1 MNWFERYPKSQ
12 QPTLEE
18 IANFIASPLWGE
30 LCAWAEKTYQ
40 IEPKVEHS
48 TCSGAP
54 GWNVKYRKGGRAL
67 CTLYPDD
74 GQFIAMVSVGVKEAP
89 EAELLLPTC
98 SDYAA
103 KALIDH
109 GPWRGSWLA
118 ARRLC
123 RCNPWGGSG
132 YDPPPPP
139 RGSVEPEARK
149 WTCDS

>member
-98 SDYAA
+98 SDYMRELFARTQTFNGGRWLMIRGTDAA
-103 KALIDH
+103 VLEDVKKLI
-109 GPWRGSWLA
+109 
-118 ARRLC
+118 RL
-123 RCNPWGGSG
+123 RVAPKG
-132 YDPPPPP
+132 
-139 RGSVEPEARK
+139 
-149 WTCDS
+149 

>member
-98 SDYAA
+98 SDYVRELFARTQTFN
-103 KALIDH
+103 
-109 GPWRGSWLA
+109 GGRWLMIRVTDPA
-118 ARRLC
+118 VLEDVKKLVRL
-123 RCNPWGGSG
+123 RVAPKG
-132 YDPPPPP
+132 
-139 RGSVEPEARK
+139 
-149 WTCDS
+149 

>member
-54 GWNVKYRKGGRAL
+54 GWNVKYRKGGRSL

-98 SDYAA
+98 SDYIRELFARTQTFN
-103 KALIDH
+103 
-109 GPWRGSWLA
+109 GGRWLMIRVTDA
-118 ARRLC
+118 TVLEDVKKFIRL
-123 RCNPWGGSG
+123 RVAPKG
-132 YDPPPPP
+132 
-139 RGSVEPEARK
+139 
-149 WTCDS
+149 

>member
-30 LCAWAEKTYQ
+30 LCAWAEQTYQ

-54 GWNVKYRKGGRAL
+54 GWNVKYKKGGRAL
-67 CTLYPDD
+67 CTLYPDE
-74 GQFIAMVSVGVKEAP
+74 GQFTALVSVGVKEAP

-98 SDYAA
+98 SNYIRELFARTQTFN
-103 KALIDH
+103 
-109 GPWRGSWLA
+109 GGRWLMIRVTDPA
-118 ARRLC
+118 VLEDVKKLVRL
-123 RCNPWGGSG
+123 RVAPKG
-132 YDPPPPP
+132 
-139 RGSVEPEARK
+139 
-149 WTCDS
+149 

>member
-98 SDYAA
+98 SNYIRELFARTQTFN
-103 KALIDH
+103 
-109 GPWRGSWLA
+109 GGRWLMIRVTDPA
-118 ARRLC
+118 VLEDVKKLVRL
-123 RCNPWGGSG
+123 RVAPKG
-132 YDPPPPP
+132 
-139 RGSVEPEARK
+139 
-149 WTCDS
+149 

>member
-54 GWNVKYRKGGRAL
+54 GWNVKYRKGGRSL

-74 GQFIAMVSVGVKEAP
+74 GQFIAMVSVGVKEAS

-98 SDYAA
+98 SDYIQELFARTQTFNGGRWLMIRVTDVA
-103 KALIDH
+103 VLEDVKKLI
-109 GPWRGSWLA
+109 
-118 ARRLC
+118 RL
-123 RCNPWGGSG
+123 RVAPKG
-132 YDPPPPP
+132 
-139 RGSVEPEARK
+139 
-149 WTCDS
+149 

>member
-67 CTLYPDD
+67 CTLYPDE
-74 GQFIAMVSVGVKEAP
+74 GQFTALITVGAKEAP

-98 SDYAA
+98 SDYIRELFARTQTFNGARWLMIRVSDAA
-103 KALIDH
+103 VLEDVKKLI
-109 GPWRGSWLA
+109 
-118 ARRLC
+118 RL
-123 RCNPWGGSG
+123 RVAPKN
-132 YDPPPPP
+132 
-139 RGSVEPEARK
+139 
-149 WTCDS
+149 

>member
-54 GWNVKYRKGGRAL
+54 GWNVKYRKGGRSL

-74 GQFIAMVSVGVKEAP
+74 GQFIAMVSVGVKEAS

-98 SDYAA
+98 SDYMRELFARTQTFN
-103 KALIDH
+103 
-109 GPWRGSWLA
+109 GGRWLMIRVTDPA
-118 ARRLC
+118 VLEDVKKLVRL
-123 RCNPWGGSG
+123 RVAPKG
-132 YDPPPPP
+132 
-139 RGSVEPEARK
+139 
-149 WTCDS
+149 

>member
-98 SDYAA
+98 SDYMRELFARTQTFN
-103 KALIDH
+103 
-109 GPWRGSWLA
+109 GGRWLMIRVTDPA
-118 ARRLC
+118 VLEDVKKLVRL
-123 RCNPWGGSG
+123 RVAPKG
-132 YDPPPPP
+132 
-139 RGSVEPEARK
+139 
-149 WTCDS
+149 